1 MTNDWGL
8 DLLSFDTPKTHEGQS
23 TRPSFLPQ
31 LHFGTPSIKRSSLD
45 SLSSEKN
52 HYPKHVIE
60 IPRYRQRQ
68 SCIGLRAT
76 LLYPRAIYPALIFVN
91 LLLRLTWS
99 VKLST
104 HVHSTRDG
112 SVGFF
117 WLQVA
122 ELVRRWLWV
131 FIRVEW
137 EVIKKGQEKV
147 LTCQLDDRSGDE
159 GDYEMIPAT
168 PDMSTRN

>member
-8 DLLSFDTPKTHEGQS
+8 DLLRFDTPKIHDRHS
-23 TRPSFLPQ
+23 PRPLILPQ
-31 LHFGTPSIKRSSLD
+31 LHSGTPLITRSSLD
-45 SLSSEKN
+45 SLSSEER
-52 HYPKHVIE
+52 HHVKHVTE
-60 IPRYRQRQ
+60 IPSSRQRQ

-76 LLYPRAIYPALIFVN
+76 LLYPRAIYPALIFLN

-137 EVIKKGQEKV
+137 EVIKKAQERV
-147 LTCQLDDRSGDE
+147 PTCQSDDRGGDE
-159 GDYEMIPAT
+159 GDYEMIPAR
-168 PDMSTRN
+168 PDM

>member
-8 DLLSFDTPKTHEGQS
+8 DLLRFDTPKTHEGQPPRLS
-23 TRPSFLPQ
+23 S
-31 LHFGTPSIKRSSLD
+31 LHSGTPLIKRSSLD
-45 SLSSEKN
+45 SLSSEE
-52 HYPKHVIE
+52 HDYPKHVTE
-60 IPRYRQRQ
+60 ILRYRQRQ
-68 SCIGLRAT
+68 SCVGLRAT
-76 LLYPRAIYPALIFVN
+76 LLYPRAIYPALIFLN

-137 EVIKKGQEKV
+137 EVIKKAQERV
-147 LTCQLDDRSGDE
+147 PTCWLDDRSGDE
-159 GDYEMIPAT
+159 DDYEMIPAT
-168 PDMSTRN
+168 PDVSTRN

>member
-1 MTNDWGL
+1 M
-8 DLLSFDTPKTHEGQS
+8 
-23 TRPSFLPQ
+23 
-31 LHFGTPSIKRSSLD
+31 
-45 SLSSEKN
+45 
-52 HYPKHVIE
+52 
-60 IPRYRQRQ
+60 
-68 SCIGLRAT
+68 
-76 LLYPRAIYPALIFVN
+76 
-91 LLLRLTWS
+91 TWS

-104 HVHSTRDG
+104 HMHSTRDG

-137 EVIKKGQEKV
+137 EVIKKAHGRV
-147 LTCQLDDRSGDE
+147 PTYMLDERSGDE

-168 PDMSTRN
+168 HDMSTRD